1 MSTDIFTLFDT
12 DADNGGQANDVDT
25 GDGFVFG
32 GDPDNDAQHQAQGE
46 GDGSGDGG
54 AEGGAGGAAGGATGG
69 AEPETVTIKKEDWD
83 RTQQAL
89 AEFKGFITAQNS
101 RKPEPERQ
109 PEPQRVDPQAQ
120 QNQQAQ
126 FQQALKAR
134 LKNVSD
140 KLLTDPDAALEDF
153 LGLTAQISAA
163 QTQQYV
169 QQYAKPATDST
180 VDLMIENYITRK
192 SAKDPLYEKV
202 GPKFEELISKY
213 NTSALSGYSRQQLV
227 EALDTVYQR
236 AKGDW
241 ADEQYTEAQKKR
253 ATTQRQEP
261 TNYGGGR
268 STSSGGGRTMT
279 IPDTWKQFAR
289 DAGLDEKDIT
299 PELFK
304 GMK

>member
-1 MSTDIFTLFDT
+1 MDTNIFSTFDAENEN
-12 DADNGGQANDVDT
+12 DGGQQVEDT

-32 GDPDNDAQHQAQGE
+32 GDPDDDSQHQGTGTGAQTGADE
-46 GDGSGDGG
+46 GTAGGDGETDKG
-54 AEGGAGGAAGGATGG
+54 ADEGKI
-69 AEPETVTIKKEDWD
+69 TINKEEWD

-89 AEFKGFITAQNS
+89 AEFRGFMTAQNA
-101 RKPEPERQ
+101 RKTEPERQ
-109 PEPQRVDPQAQ
+109 VEPQRVDPQVQQAQ
-120 QNQQAQ
+120 QNQ

-140 KLLTDPDAALEDF
+140 KLLTDPDSALEDF

-213 NTSALSGYSRQQLV
+213 NTSALSGYSRQQLM

-241 ADEQYTEAQKKR
+241 ADEQYSEAQKKR
-253 ATTQRQEP
+253 TTRQEP

-268 STSSGGGRTMT
+268 SSQGGGGRTMT
-279 IPDTWKQFAR
+279 IPETWKKFAA
-289 DAGLDEKDIT
+289 DAGLSEADLPDIA
-299 PELFK
+299 K
-304 GMK
+304 GMGLK